1 MINQSP
7 IRKVDYGHDIESIE
21 EAIDTFV
28 AATDA
33 PDDVSEQFADVVKG
47 MADTIGELQEEND
60 QLQSENDELDEE
72 NDELHEEVDRLEK
85 ELADQREES
94 AKDRANI
101 RQRITEV
108 EEKAEDT
115 ASEGESA
122 GVQSDRTTRQ
132 NPNYE
137 PETALEDIVQ
147 LPSHVADESLSAN
160 QERSRF
166 VAKDVH
172 QYSRSVPAGRAIKS
186 SEVRRIL
193 AASEEGNVHTQTVS
207 RVLGMLDDLGEDEV
221 EIKERRDGE
230 RVVIFSDEFVKRIVA
245 WQNSNHGVVVSE
257 EVPT

>member
-47 MADTIGELQEEND
+47 MADTIGELQSEND

-101 RQRITEV
+101 KQRLTEV
-108 EEKAEDT
+108 EDTTSED
-115 ASEGESA
+115 ESA
-122 GVQSDRTTRQ
+122 GVQPDRTTRH
-132 NPNYE
+132 NYDT
-137 PETALEDIVQ
+137 PLETVVSLDEDTAEKE
-147 LPSHVADESLSAN
+147 LTAN
-160 QERSRF
+160 QSRARF
-166 VAKDVH
+166 ICKDPLD
-172 QYSRSVPAGRAIKS
+172 YSVSVPKGRSITSSDISKILKS
-186 SEVRRIL
+186 GTDCQGRT
-193 AASEEGNVHTQTVS
+193 ATTA
-207 RVLGMLDDLGEDEV
+207 RVMEFIADLGGDEV
-221 EIKERRDGE
+221 ELVKRRGTR
-230 RVVIFSDEFVKRIVA
+230 RVVF
-245 WQNSNHGVVVSE
+245 SE
-257 EVPT
+257 EIAERLDELGETDNAVVMGGPQASVI